1 MPHFLDMVTLTQTPM
16 PHDMGV
22 TVVEAV
28 EVVVA
33 KTTADLK
40 NKSQETALSALTVE
54 KAHITHSNA
63 EKE

>member
-1 MPHFLDMVTLTQTPM
+1 MVTLTQTPM

-40 NKSQETALSALTVE
+40 NK
-54 KAHITHSNA
+54 
-63 EKE
+63 